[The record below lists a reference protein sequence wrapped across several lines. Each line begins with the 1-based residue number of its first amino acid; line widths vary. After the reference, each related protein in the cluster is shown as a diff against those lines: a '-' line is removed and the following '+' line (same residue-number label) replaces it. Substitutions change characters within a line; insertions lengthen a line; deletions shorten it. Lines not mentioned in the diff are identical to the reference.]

1 LRYDVVVVG
10 AGPAGLFAAREL
22 ALNSKLKIAVVD
34 MGREVKDR
42 ICMAT
47 NYRSCTRCI
56 PCSIMSGIGGAG
68 TLSSGLLNLRPDI
81 GGNLYQLLNDEE
93 AAWRLVDYVDQ
104 AFLEA
109 GAPAKIYNPGR
120 EEAVELERRAAAVGV
135 RFIPIPQRHIGTD
148 NAPGVIENLVS
159 RIRGLG
165 VDLIPM
171 SRVGR
176 LDKGSVTLEGGKK
189 IECRYIIA
197 APGRSGAAWLA
208 EEAKRLGIPTR
219 YQPIDIGVRV
229 EVPAVVMEPV
239 IKISR
244 DPKFHVY
251 PTTYDDFVRTFCV
264 NHRGFVVQE
273 VYDSFIGVNGHAM
286 TERLSDNTNFAF
298 LVRVELT
305 EPLEDTT
312 AYGRTIAIQTT
323 TLGGGRPLLQRL
335 RDLKRG
341 RRSTWDRINKGNVHP
356 TLTNVTPGD
365 VSMGLPHRI
374 VTDILEGLDKLD
386 HVIPGVA
393 SDSTLLYAPEV
404 KFSANR
410 VHTSPDLETAVENLF
425 VAGDGAG
432 LSGGL
437 VVAAATGV
445 IAARGVLKKE
455 GSNLA

>member
-1 LRYDVVVVG
+1 MIVG

-22 ALNSKLKIAVVD
+22 ALKSKMTIAVVE
-34 MGREVKDR
+34 MGRDVKHR
-42 ICMAT
+42 ICMTT
-47 NYRSCTRCI
+47 NYKSCTRCS
-56 PCSIMSGIGGAG
+56 PCSIMCGVGGAG

-81 GGNLYQLLNDEE
+81 GGNLFKLVDDAK
-93 AAWRLVDYVDQ
+93 AAWDLVKYVDDV
-104 AFLEA
+104 FLEA
-109 GAPAKIYNPGR
+109 GAPTKSYNPSQDD
-120 EEAVELERRAAAVGV
+120 AVQLERRAAAVGV

-148 NAPGVIENLVS
+148 NSPRVIESIADKLRSMGVKFILLK
-159 RIRGLG
+159 RVMRLEKGL
-165 VDLIPM
+165 
-171 SRVGR
+171 
-176 LDKGSVTLEGGKK
+176 VTLDDGET
-189 IECRYIIA
+189 IEADYILA
-197 APGRSGAAWLA
+197 CPGRSGATWLA
-208 EEAKRLGIPTR
+208 EETKRLKIRTH

-229 EVPAVVMEPV
+229 EVPAVVMDPV
-239 IKISR
+239 IQIGR

-273 VYDSFIGVNGHAM
+273 VYDEFIGVNGHGM
-286 TERLSDNTNFAF
+286 TDRLSDNSNFAF

-312 AYGRTIAIQTT
+312 AYGRTIAMQTT
-323 TLGGGRPLLQRL
+323 TLGGGKPLLQRL

-341 RRSTWDRINKGNVHP
+341 RRSTWDRINRGTVRP
-356 TLTNVTPGD
+356 TLMNVTPGD

-374 VTDILEGLDKLD
+374 VTDLIEGLDKLD
-386 HVIPGVA
+386 YVIPGV
-393 SDSTLLYAPEV
+393 SSESTLIYAPEV

-410 VHTSPDLETAVENLF
+410 VETNSDLETSMENLF

-445 IAARGVLKKE
+445 MAARGILRKH
-455 GSNLA
+455 GTLS